1 MPNDESRGMRLL
13 EERDEPAFVA
23 LLREVYGGTYAYRA
37 LYEPGGVAALIRSG
51 RAALWG
57 DFDAAGR
64 LLSHTGFLSKDL
76 RGDYLESGLS
86 FRGGRAREGVPDA
99 VVWARLFAWL
109 EERCVFLHQ
118 NTSTWH
124 PLAQRYAARYMRAR
138 PTGLIVDYVEGE
150 RLVGLVHPTTPM
162 QALTMTSVVRPDR
175 LPSPSHPRVVPPG
188 PWGAWLAG
196 VLRELGVAAI
206 DASASES
213 AASASTSMRLGL
225 GEIERNAALDL
236 VRRAVTRA
244 PAEVPLAAELE
255 APAARIDLLHLPCD
269 DRMAA
274 YPEIERAGYVPVGV
288 RPHATRA
295 DEVILQRLPG
305 ARRREA
311 MAALKAAELLPP
323 GRALVRGWL
332 SACAQTT

>member
-1 MPNDESRGMRLL
+1 MSNDASRGMRLL

-23 LLREVYGGTYAYRA
+23 LLREVYGETYAYRA
-37 LYEPGGVAALIRSG
+37 LYEPGAVAALIRSG

-57 DFDAAGR
+57 DFDPAGR
-64 LLSHTGFLSKDL
+64 LLSHTGFLCKDP

-86 FRGGRAREGVPDA
+86 FRSSRAREGTPDA

-109 EERCVFLHQ
+109 EERCVLVHQ

-138 PTGLIVDYVEGE
+138 PTGLIVDYVIGE
-150 RLVGLVHPTTPM
+150 RLVGLAHPTTPM

-175 LPSPSHPRVVPPG
+175 LPSPSHPRVVPRG

-196 VLRELGVAAI
+196 VLRELGVEAI
-206 DASASES
+206 VASEG
-213 AASASTSMRLGL
+213 AASTRLGL
-225 GEIERNAALDL
+225 DEIERNAALDL

-244 PAEVPLAAELE
+244 PAEVSLAAELA
-255 APAARIDLLHLPCD
+255 APAARVDLLHLPCD

-274 YPEIERAGYVPVGV
+274 YPELERAGYVPVGV

-305 ARRREA
+305 ARRSEA
-311 MAALKAAELLPP
+311 MDALAAAELSPP
-323 GRALVRGWL
+323 GRALVEGWR
-332 SACAQTT
+332 AVCAQTT